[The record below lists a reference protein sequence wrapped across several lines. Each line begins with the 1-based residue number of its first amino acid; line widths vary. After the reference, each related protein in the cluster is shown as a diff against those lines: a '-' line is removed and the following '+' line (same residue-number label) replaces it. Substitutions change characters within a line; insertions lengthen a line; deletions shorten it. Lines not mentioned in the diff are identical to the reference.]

1 MLLGKG
7 GSRANRGAQKKGK
20 SEDNSGLMEVEDVGG
35 YRRLHQGI
43 TVKECLH
50 LLLKTSA

>member
-7 GSRANRGAQKKGK
+7 GSRANGGAQKEGK

-35 YRRLHQGI
+35 IGGF
-43 TVKECLH
+43 TKELR
-50 LLLKTSA
+50 